1 MANAKVLVGLTTIND
16 AETNSNWSNLGGGGS
31 PSNEPDYY
39 VQNIGS
45 VSRTVSNQLRGFYY
59 DDPAGI
65 TTVPVGQHVFVWLY
79 LTGYPA
85 ADTTALGGL
94 RIVLGNAGAS
104 AYKEYYVDGQENLTG
119 GWRCYVVNP
128 QNTADNTVG
137 TPPTNEFTTWGTR
150 ANITRP
156 VAKNNLACDVIRVGL
171 GLTVYNGDVGAPA
184 GISSVTDVNDASLN
198 QFGVFAA
205 TDTGALIQG
214 KLFIGLD
221 DTTTDTY
228 FSDSNAVIVNPDK
241 NPEVLAN
248 KNTDADFTGMCI
260 QGGLTTC
267 ILSNVSFFS
276 VDTHD
281 RGFLDCNTAT
291 NKPLK
296 VDIDGCTFQDWGV
309 SLLSSNTDVTN
320 STYINTRAITLN
332 SGTLDNCTVETGIGG
347 TYVFA
352 GGTPNN
358 ISNTSFIGGGT
369 GGGHGFEVTQGG
381 TYSFVGNGF
390 TGFGDNTTD
399 DAAVHIN
406 GGATGIAVTF
416 NITGGGTGGPE
427 QGFTYKLTP
436 SVDTG
441 GGISTVTFVSAVTVN
456 INGLPVVPTGN
467 ATEIRIL
474 GAGTTNEIAGV
485 GTENHRTSTY
495 SFSLSSGTNF
505 DVRILNLDYV
515 PAFVSNQ
522 TASTDP
528 TNIPVDLK
536 LDRVYDDDT
545 PPTGE

>member
-39 VQNIGS
+39 VQNVGS
-45 VSRTVSNQLRGFYY
+45 VSRTVSNTLRGFYY
-59 DDPAGI
+59 DDPGGS
-65 TTVPVGQHVFVWLY
+65 TTVPVGEHVFVWLY

-85 ADTTALGGL
+85 ADTTANGGL
-94 RIVLGNAGAS
+94 RIVLGDAGAS
-104 AYKEYYVDGQENLTG
+104 NYKEYYVDGQENLTG

-137 TPPTNEFTTWGTR
+137 TPPASSFTTWGTR
-150 ANITRP
+150 ANITRV
-156 VAKNNLACDVIRVGL
+156 VAKNNLACDVVRVGL

-184 GISSVTDVNDASLN
+184 GISSVTDVNDSSLN

-228 FSDSNAVIVNPDK
+228 FSDTNAVIVNPDK
-241 NPEVLAN
+241 NPEVLTN
-248 KNTDADFTGMCI
+248 KNTDADFTGVCI

-291 NKPLK
+291 NKPLN

-320 STYINTRAITLN
+320 STFINTRAITLN
-332 SGTLDNCTVETGIGG
+332 SGTIDNCTVETGIGG

-352 GGTPNN
+352 GGTPEN

-369 GGGHGFEVTQGG
+369 GGGHGFEVTQEG
-381 TYSFVGNGF
+381 TYSFVGNNF
-390 TGFGDNTTD
+390 TNFGNSDTD
-399 DAAVHIN
+399 DASVHIN
-406 GGATGIAVTF
+406 GGGTGIAVTF
-416 NITGGGTGGPE
+416 NITGGGDGD
-427 QGFTYKLTP
+427 FSYKLTGAG
-436 SVDTG
+436 T
-441 GGISTVTFVSAVTVN
+441 TVTFVSAVTVN
-456 INGLPVVPTGN
+456 INGLPVVGPTDN
-467 ATEIRIL
+467 ATEIRVFT
-474 GAGTTNEIAGV
+474 AGTNTEIAGI

-505 DVRILNLDYV
+505 DVRLLNLDYV
-515 PAFVSNQ
+515 PAFVANQ

-536 LDRVYDDDT
+536 FDTVYSDDT